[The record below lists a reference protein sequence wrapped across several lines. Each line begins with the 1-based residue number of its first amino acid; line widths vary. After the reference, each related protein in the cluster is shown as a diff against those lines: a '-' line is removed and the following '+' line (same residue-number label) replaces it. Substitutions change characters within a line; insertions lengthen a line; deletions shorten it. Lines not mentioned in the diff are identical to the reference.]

1 MFVPLTSSG
10 GKQGD
15 IEIITTPQGQQ
26 CVCKYV
32 SNEIRYTFSFPIFIN
47 GYLPSVVLHGIDRTW
62 SNSFVLQKCMASRRC
77 TSLYSN

>member
-47 GYLPSVVLHGIDRTW
+47 GYLRPSVVLHGIEHY
-62 SNSFVLQKCMASRRC
+62 VG
-77 TSLYSN
+77 